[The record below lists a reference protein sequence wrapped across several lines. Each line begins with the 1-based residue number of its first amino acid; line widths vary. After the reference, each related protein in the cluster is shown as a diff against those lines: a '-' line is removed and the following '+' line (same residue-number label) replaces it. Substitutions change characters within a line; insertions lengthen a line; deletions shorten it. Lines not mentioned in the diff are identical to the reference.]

1 MSTISE
7 IRKEYKMHTLDEADV
22 NSNPVSQFSAWWE
35 DALKSAIEEVNSFT
49 LATSSAESKPSA
61 RIVLLKDFNES
72 GFVFYTNYTS
82 NKGHQLSQNPNVA
95 LVFFW
100 KELER
105 QVRIE
110 GVAEKVTPEESD
122 AYFHSRPEGS
132 RLGAWA
138 SPQSK
143 PIDDRQVIENNLA
156 KYEKMFAEQP
166 IPRPTHW
173 GGYKVKP
180 NMFEFW
186 QGRPSRLHDRI
197 QYCLEKDGTWTI
209 CRLAP

>member
-1 MSTISE
+1 
-7 IRKEYKMHTLDEADV
+7 MHKLDEADV

-61 RIVLLKDFNES
+61 RIVLLKDYDES

-95 LVFFW
+95 MVFFW

-143 PIDDRQVIENNLA
+143 PIDDRQVIEKNLA

-197 QYCLEKDGTWTI
+197 QYCLEKDDTWTI

>member
-1 MSTISE
+1 
-7 IRKEYKMHTLDEADV
+7 MHSLSEADV
-22 NSNPVSQFSAWWE
+22 NRNPVTQFSAWWQ
-35 DALKSAIEEVNSFT
+35 DALKSAIEEVNACT

-61 RIVLLKDFNES
+61 RVVLLKDFDEA

-82 NKGHQLSQNPNVA
+82 NKAHQLAQNPYVA

-132 RLGAWA
+132 KLGAWA

-143 PIDDRQVIENNLA
+143 PIEDRGVIEHNLA
-156 KYEKMFAEQP
+156 KYEKMFEGQP

-173 GGYKVKP
+173 GGYRVKP
-180 NMFEFW
+180 TMIEFW

-209 CRLAP
+209 ERLAP